1 MTKQSIF
8 RARRYSKVTLD
19 GTEDSNILFTAEENC
34 TLRRII
40 MRIVYVKDSG
50 VVSETAAWYQ
60 LAIAPNGNDVVDSL
74 TTLGIQSEV
83 DLPYEYIGGGVIPN
97 NSGGGSPDVFDSK
110 GMRKLRKDD
119 QIILNTLNTVETGS
133 TTGSFIAYYVDMFFG
148 Q

>member
-8 RARRYSKVTLD
+8 RARRYDNVAID
-19 GTEDSNILFTAEENC
+19 GTEDNLILFTAEENC

-50 VVSETAAWYQ
+50 VVSETAAYYQ
-60 LAIAPNGNDVVDSL
+60 LAIAPNGNDVVDPL
-74 TTLGIQSEV
+74 TTLGASDT

-97 NSGGGSPDVFDSK
+97 TSGGGSPDVFDSK

-119 QIILNTLNTVETGS
+119 QIILNTLNTVESGS